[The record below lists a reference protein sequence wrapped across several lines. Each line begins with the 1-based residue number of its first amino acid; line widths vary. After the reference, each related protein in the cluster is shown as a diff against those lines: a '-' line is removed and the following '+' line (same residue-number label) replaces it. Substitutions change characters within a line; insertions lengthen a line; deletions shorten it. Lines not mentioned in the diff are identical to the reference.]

1 MFDSIA
7 SNIAIAATPVVAGII
22 WAVRL
27 EGRINVIDK
36 AQTTLG
42 EWLER
47 VENKIDR
54 LVERR

>member
-1 MFDSIA
+1 MFDT
-7 SNIAIAATPVVAGII
+7 AANVALATAPVVAGIV

-36 AQTTLG
+36 SQTALSD
-42 EWLER
+42 WLER
-47 VENKIDR
+47 VEAKIDR